1 MSTPVHDL
9 STMPNSLAVDV
20 AIIGAG
26 PSGAIA
32 ASLLHQQGKRVL
44 VLEKQ
49 HFPRFSIGESLLP
62 CCMQFIEEAGMLDA
76 LNAAGFQHK
85 NGAAFRRN
93 GTYTT
98 FDFTDKFTP
107 GPGTTFQ
114 VQRASFDKLLADT
127 AQSQGVDIR
136 YGETVEA
143 IDLTENPRL
152 TVRNEQGELYQINAH
167 YVLDASG
174 FGRVLP
180 RLLNLESPSCL
191 PPRSAIFTH
200 VEDNISDANFDRN
213 KILISVHPEHKDIW
227 YWLIPFSNGRCS
239 LGVVAEPQ
247 LLERLQGSLEQQLMS
262 IVNEEPGLKALLANA
277 KVVQECATLKGY
289 SANVSRLATDKF
301 ALLGNAGEFL
311 DPVFSSG
318 VTIAMQS
325 ASMAAKCLTKQLNG
339 EAVDWQADYSTPLMQ
354 GVNTF
359 RTYVQAWYDGRFQ
372 DVIFYEEP
380 NERIKQMI
388 CSILAGYAWDTNNPF
403 VKDSERRLNM
413 IVELCRNPAATPA
426 FAEV

>member
-1 MSTPVHDL
+1 MPTPAHDL
-9 STMPNSLAVDV
+9 SVMPNSLDVDV

-62 CCMQFIEEAGMLDA
+62 CCMQFIEEAGMLET

-152 TVRNEQGELYQINAH
+152 TVHNEQGELYQINAQ

-247 LLERLQGSLEQQLMS
+247 LLARLQGSLEQQLMS
-262 IVNEEPGLKALLANA
+262 IVNEEPGLKALLAKA

-354 GVNTF
+354 GVNAF

-372 DVIFYEEP
+372 DVIFYEAP

>member
-1 MSTPVHDL
+1 MPTPAHNL
-9 STMPNSLAVDV
+9 SVTPNSLDIDV

-62 CCMQFIEEAGMLDA
+62 CCMQFIEEAGMLEA

-136 YGETVEA
+136 YGETVET

-152 TVRNEQGELYQINAH
+152 TVRNEQGELYHISAQ

-180 RLLNLESPSCL
+180 RLLDLESPSCL

-200 VEDNISDANFDRN
+200 VEDNISDPNFDRN

-247 LLERLQGSLEQQLMS
+247 LLARLQGSLEQQLMN
-262 IVNEEPGLKALLANA
+262 IVNEEPGLKALLTNA

-325 ASMAAKCLTKQLNG
+325 ASMAAKCVTKQLNG
-339 EAVDWQADYSTPLMQ
+339 ETVDWQADYSAPLMQ

-380 NERIKQMI
+380 NPRIKQMI

-413 IVELCRNPAATPA
+413 IVELCQQQAPIPM
-426 FAEV
+426 FDEV